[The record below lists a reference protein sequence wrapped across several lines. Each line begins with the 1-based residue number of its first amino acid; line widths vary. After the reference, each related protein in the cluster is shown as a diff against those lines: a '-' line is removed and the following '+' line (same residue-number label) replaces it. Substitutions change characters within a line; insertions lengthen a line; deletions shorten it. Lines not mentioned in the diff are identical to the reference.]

1 MGKLKLNDSSE
12 EMLLSLKLWSKKVK
26 INLGNQIQIP
36 PFHRKLD
43 KLWIQIPAICLAELE
58 PDSNGRWR
66 ILSHHL
72 WWNQGDL

>member
-43 KLWIQIPAICLAELE
+43 KLWTQIDPGHL
-58 PDSNGRWR
+58 SRWAGAW
-66 ILSHHL
+66 L
-72 WWNQGDL
+72 